1 MNIKKINK
9 IIYSLINEYKNK
21 INSEDFFRDFYNAF
35 DNFKYLRMLKN
46 SEINRDEVALKI
58 IKTQDDKGELISIY
72 RIKGFTSD
80 VYFNRLYKFDIRFNR
95 INEVIKFDDITSA
108 EIIDITLGMIKDFL
122 EQFYTSTEGE
132 IEGKVKNQIESAE
145 YEKTQNS
152 IKKAIEKYMPTQ
164 EEMKAQGIFEFEA
177 WEDAEEKAQEEIKKI
192 KSMGKNELN
201 FFYTY
206 KKEIIK
212 EEEIKVEDVASTEVK
227 EEKCEGVDTMEN
239 KEKQAQEIIE
249 SFKNEHKDAEVILY
263 KMNKITIILKTAKKM
278 TSRGDNNIS
287 YKDIDFMSYIYK
299 NNEWVKLSENGS
311 IFNSEGFTVIENKI
325 EEKQDAP
332 VVVEEIETIEKVEV
346 IESIE
351 EIATTEE
358 IKEEPVQIVQVE
370 IKEGV
375 DNMETK
381 QTTNSEEVKNIEFLH
396 KLYDIFTSQE
406 SKALKEGLQYLKEI
420 IKTEIK
426 QEVKE
431 EIKGEYIEVIEEQ
444 KEIIENLTE
453 NLRQAQAEIV
463 RLKERVEELQVTPQI
478 EDAPVEV
485 APIIE
490 EVAPIEDTKKETEE
504 FSKIVKE
511 VFNSRRIYSD
521 DVAFNIKAKIE
532 DIDVLDIYN
541 RLNKLHL
548 ELVSQF
554 EDSDE
559 EYGSTLT
566 NRWHVVNAENTY
578 INVEYRK
585 EIVTKEIYAVTED
598 CLIPIDDIEDEED
611 ILDYEEE
618 IEIEEM
624 GTQIEDRFII
634 NIDFDIDTEL
644 YQEIFKNEIEDRA
657 RREKE
662 TLERLAKE
670 EKEFEEMVRRT
681 IRENNIEQYLNKSK
695 CIFTAPSKYISMDVI
710 NEKLQGKM
718 TKKEVEKLA
727 QSHFLIN
734 VMFND
739 KKSYNKGATDELF
752 YNGYLVLGG
761 SLTSYGMWERATTYG
776 KEDIIKRLKFEGNSI
791 ESLAKLLG
799 VEGFGR
805 NQEIFTREVLTLFF
819 DNLFYKNF
827 K

>member
-396 KLYDIFTSQE
+396 KLYDMFTSDEQ
-406 SKALKEGLQYLKEI
+406 KALTEGLQYLKQVKEEARKQAEEI
-420 IKTEIK
+420 AEEKHKQEMAILKEGLLYIKETIKTEVDV
-426 QEVKE
+426 VKAEYNNIIESQKETITTLTESLRNAQE
-431 EIKGEYIEVIEEQ
+431 EI
-444 KEIIENLTE
+444 
-453 NLRQAQAEIV
+453 AQ
-463 RLKERVEELQVTPQI
+463 LKERVAQLEQAQATPQI

-490 EVAPIEDTKKETEE
+490 EVAPIKDTKKETEE
-504 FSKIVKE
+504 KTQTPIYRLNIEIIHVKNINLDFCNEIIKTEEEKIKEYKTELKEKKSSDSYKKIVRDCIRSSELHIQNTK
-511 VFNSRRIYSD
+511 
-521 DVAFNIKAKIE
+521 
-532 DIDVLDIYN
+532 DII
-541 RLNKLHL
+541 
-548 ELVSQF
+548 
-554 EDSDE
+554 
-559 EYGSTLT
+559 EYGY
-566 NRWHVVNAENTY
+566 Y
-578 INVEYRK
+578 IHS
-585 EIVTKEIYAVTED
+585 
-598 CLIPIDDIEDEED
+598 L
-611 ILDYEEE
+611 
-618 IEIEEM
+618 
-624 GTQIEDRFII
+624 
-634 NIDFDIDTEL
+634 
-644 YQEIFKNEIEDRA
+644 
-657 RREKE
+657 
-662 TLERLAKE
+662 
-670 EKEFEEMVRRT
+670 
-681 IRENNIEQYLNKSK
+681 SK
-695 CIFTAPSKYISMDVI
+695 K
-710 NEKLQGKM
+710 
-718 TKKEVEKLA
+718 KKEKIIEVKCYLKNKNLYNVVE
-727 QSHFLIN
+727 
-734 VMFND
+734 
-739 KKSYNKGATDELF
+739 
-752 YNGYLVLGG
+752 
-761 SLTSYGMWERATTYG
+761 ER
-776 KEDIIKRLKFEGNSI
+776 
-791 ESLAKLLG
+791 
-799 VEGFGR
+799 
-805 NQEIFTREVLTLFF
+805 
-819 DNLFYKNF
+819 
-827 K
+827 